1 MTRILSSTSLSITFQ
16 IGKHLACCGRRERRF
31 EGRNVCDMIRQDSDY
46 RRIRR
51 SVSDERPAFTEARQ
65 SAGLPRHVPLATAE
79 IDRQTPPRPPT
90 YIPLYAVWLWRKVHI
105 GAANTINK
113 LPHGHTA
120 VLHVDT
126 RRTPALAWKTTRA
139 SGEARP
145 TTTNVYHIMYYGT
158 FLESKFLYHG
168 APSAACRGTKG
179 RFHTENKG

>member
-1 MTRILSSTSLSITFQ
+1 MA
-16 IGKHLACCGRRERRF
+16 IG
-31 EGRNVCDMIRQDSDY
+31 V
-46 RRIRR
+46 IRR
-51 SVSDERPAFTEARQ
+51 SIADERPAFTEARQ

-90 YIPLYAVWLWRKVHI
+90 YIPLYVVSLWRKVHI

-120 VLHVDT
+120 VVHVDT
-126 RRTPALAWKTTRA
+126 RRTPTLAWKTTQA

-145 TTTNVYHIMYYGT
+145 TTNVYHIMYYGT